1 MRPGSL
7 RLTRLRAARAVAGLV
22 AALLLTGNVLAAAG
36 LCAVK
41 APVASGP
48 AVEVAA
54 LHEADAPPCVDHLPE
69 QGSGGST
76 AAKHHCP
83 TDDPSA
89 QTRTVDLPS
98 PQLMTAFAAVV
109 LHRTDAARQP
119 AALLFSDDPSGPRP
133 LYARLQ
139 RLRL

>member
-41 APVASGP
+41 APVVSGT
-48 AVEVAA
+48 AAEVAA
-54 LHEADAPPCVDHLPE
+54 LQEAESPPCLDHLPE
-69 QGSGGST
+69 QGSGST

-83 TDDPSA
+83 TEDPSA

-119 AALLFSDDPSGPRP
+119 AALHFSDDPSGPRP

>member
-41 APVASGP
+41 APVDSGSAP
-48 AVEVAA
+48 QAA
-54 LHEADAPPCVDHLPE
+54 LHEADSPPCVDHLPE
-69 QGSGGST
+69 QGSAGST